1 MFAFLPITFIFS
13 LLLWGS
19 VLFTLMGCAQLILF
33 ERIIKSEN
41 GSTLS
46 YKDMTS
52 SQKKGLKKIG
62 LKVAIGLISLIFLA
76 VVDHFLIIK

>member
-1 MFAFLPITFIFS
+1 
-13 LLLWGS
+13 
-19 VLFTLMGCAQLILF
+19 
-33 ERIIKSEN
+33 
-41 GSTLS
+41 
-46 YKDMTS
+46 MTS